1 MDDKCIRFPESDC
14 LGLHKAAELE
24 KDLDE
29 LKAGLEKDM
38 DGIRADMGELRRQ
51 NASTHERLFDRLN
64 DLESQEG
71 VQKEQYKHI
80 MEKLTQLAADMAE
93 IKARPAKRWEG
104 IVEQVIG
111 IVVAAV
117 VGFMLARI
125 GI

>member
-1 MDDKCIRFPESDC
+1 MDEKCIRFPESDC

-29 LKAGLEKDM
+29 LRDDL
-38 DGIRADMGELRRQ
+38 GELRRQ
-51 NASTHERLFDRLN
+51 NSGTHERLFDRLN
-64 DLESQEG
+64 ALENQEG
-71 VQKEQYKHI
+71 IQREQYKHI
-80 MEKLTQLAADMAE
+80 MEKLTQLATDMAE

-117 VGFMLARI
+117 VGFMLARL
-125 GI
+125 GM